1 MTEVEYSI
9 NGRVLEYRTAE
20 EEAQAVRE
28 EYRNNV
34 VLSDR
39 HRIIEFM
46 DNEAERL
53 WGRDMK
59 RAIYSAT
66 HWDGFPHGHAKVQVA
81 MSKLM
86 YIASRDMDSAEF
98 TNALRCVRELD
109 SMSACY
115 TDEQLDADPYFNW
128 VLEGKTA
135 TEGAEIMEII

>member
-1 MTEVEYSI
+1 MTEVEYEFSI

-20 EEAQAVRE
+20 EEARAVRE

-34 VLSDR
+34 VVSDR

-46 DNEAERL
+46 DKDLNPTM
-53 WGRDMK
+53 W
-59 RAIYSAT
+59 RALNQAQY
-66 HWDGFPHGHAKVQVA
+66 WDGFPHAHAKVQVA

>member
-28 EYRNNV
+28 AYRNNV

-39 HRIIEFM
+39 HRILELL
-46 DNEAERL
+46 NQVT
-53 WGRDMK
+53 
-59 RAIYSAT
+59 Y
-66 HWDGFPHGHAKVQVA
+66 WDGFPHAHAKVQVA
-81 MSKLM
+81 MSKEVYL
-86 YIASRDMDSAEF
+86 ASREG
-98 TNALRCVRELD
+98 LD
-109 SMSACY
+109 SERFQNAIKCAEELWDMSSCY
-115 TDEQLDADPYFNW
+115 TDDQLDADPHFNW